1 MQRLT
6 SLAAALVCNCCKCVA
21 VLEVLQCCSFG
32 RQSCSFAVL
41 AMQLEPSLA
50 ACLGSVL
57 EVSVW
62 RLNSCSRRQEPMPGR
77 ATLPCSCGMLVLI
90 GKFAT
95 LQCWSFGRQSPKFVL
110 KTGLWWNFC
119 SFGNLAWEVSQC
131 QARGCSLATLLC
143 SFADWLEKPCS
154 WGAALEPCSSSSKQ
168 ACSVQVLRKAHK
180 LF

>member
-1 MQRLT
+1 MLDKSLCVQLLQAGCFG
-6 SLAAALVCNCCKCVA
+6 SLAVALADRAAVRAA
-21 VLEVLQCCSFG
+21 VLQFLQC
-32 RQSCSFAVL
+32 SC
-41 AMQLEPSLA
+41 
-50 ACLGSVL
+50 SVL

-131 QARGCSLATLLC
+131 QARGCSLQ
-143 SFADWLEKPCS
+143 PCS
-154 WGAALEPCSSSSKQ
+154 AVLQTGLKSLAVGAQRWNLAVVQ
-168 ACSVQVLRKAHK
+168 ASRPAVCK
-180 LF
+180 F